1 MFETKGLTPPPK
13 KIAAPSLK
21 TEKNNKKNL
30 NNFNLSG

>member
-1 MFETKGLTPPPK
+1 MFETKGLTPTP